1 MSRSWR
7 ARAAAVFGPYA
18 QSASARRA
26 KRVLDVGIALP
37 AAVVTLPVQAVVAAA
52 VRVRLGSPVLFRQ
65 PRPGLHGEA
74 FELTKF
80 RTMHHVDPARGRVD
94 DASRL
99 DGFGRLLRAT
109 SLDELPTLWNVVR
122 GDLSLVGPRPLLVA
136 YLDRY
141 TPEQARRHDVPP
153 GLTGLAQV
161 AGRNAVSWEE
171 RLRLDV
177 EYVESA
183 DLFLDL
189 RILARTV
196 ALVLRRDG
204 VSAPGEAT
212 MREFLGT
219 SAPTTGGAPR
229 VAAPPGTAASGT
241 TPSATTASGAAGPRH
256 GQEDS

>member
-1 MSRSWR
+1 MSLSRR
-7 ARAAAVFGPYA
+7 ARAAAVFAPYA
-18 QSASARRA
+18 ESASARRA

-52 VRVRLGSPVLFRQ
+52 IRVRLESPVLFRQ
-65 PRPGLHGEA
+65 PRPGLHGEV
-74 FELTKF
+74 FELAKF

-183 DLFLDL
+183 DLLLDL

-219 SAPTTGGAPR
+219 SAPDVASAP
-229 VAAPPGTAASGT
+229 APTSTPTRQAHGKEAS
-241 TPSATTASGAAGPRH
+241 
-256 GQEDS
+256 